1 MDVDQ
6 NQVTLFVDE
15 QRSEEPTKVQN
26 NDARFNN
33 DANRESSNINQQGS
47 NEREV
52 IVISDERLLTSLIIK
67 TFKHSIY

>member
-33 DANRESSNINQQGS
+33 DANREAPNINQQGS
-47 NEREV
+47 NKPEV
-52 IVISDERLLTSLIIK
+52 IVISDEKLIEFLTI
-67 TFKHSIY
+67 

>member
-52 IVISDERLLTSLIIK
+52 IVISDERLFTSLIIK
-67 TFKHSIY
+67 IFKHS

>member
-15 QRSEEPTKVQN
+15 QRSKEPRTVQN
-26 NDARFNN
+26 NDARFNK
-33 DANRESSNINQQGS
+33 DANQESSNINQPGS

-52 IVISDERLLTSLIIK
+52 IVISDERLFTSLIIK
-67 TFKHSIY
+67 IFKHS